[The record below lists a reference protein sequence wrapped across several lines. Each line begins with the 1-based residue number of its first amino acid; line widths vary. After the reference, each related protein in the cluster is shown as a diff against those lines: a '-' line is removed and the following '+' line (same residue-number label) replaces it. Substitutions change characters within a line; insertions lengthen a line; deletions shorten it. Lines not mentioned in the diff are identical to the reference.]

1 MGVLPKSSI
10 LLGSSVVNHPAI
22 GDPPFMETPRYTYIY
37 ICIFVYET
45 QMTLVLK
52 VLTHKIEGQPSKR
65 GVVWVPR
72 YTHYTYS
79 CPCIVFDI
87 YIYICMYVIPTP
99 IIHRTHN
106 GVLCSNTKY

>member
-52 VLTHKIEGQPSKR
+52 VLAHKIEGQPSKR

-87 YIYICMYVIPTP
+87 YIYIYVCMSYQ
-99 IIHRTHN
+99 HQ
-106 GVLCSNTKY
+106 

>member
-1 MGVLPKSSI
+1 
-10 LLGSSVVNHPAI
+10 
-22 GDPPFMETPRYTYIY
+22 
-37 ICIFVYET
+37 
-45 QMTLVLK
+45 MTLVLK

-87 YIYICMYVIPTP
+87 YIYIYMYVCHT
-99 IIHRTHN
+99 
-106 GVLCSNTKY
+106 NTNNSPHTQWCFMFKHQILVTSFFSFRVAECILACLHTNVCVIVYTYLYEYYI